1 VWYGAETFGN
11 LIGMTKDK
19 SDVGTSTS
27 AAAAAAAGG
36 GKLERARALELM
48 KEAGAYTRSLLS
60 ST

>member
-1 VWYGAETFGN
+1 LDLTTTYAYSGP
-11 LIGMTKDK
+11 
-19 SDVGTSTS
+19 S